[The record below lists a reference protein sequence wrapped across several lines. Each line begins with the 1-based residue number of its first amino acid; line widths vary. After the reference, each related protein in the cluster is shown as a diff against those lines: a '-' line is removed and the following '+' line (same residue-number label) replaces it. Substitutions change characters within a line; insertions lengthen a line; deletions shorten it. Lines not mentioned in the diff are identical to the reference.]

1 VPRLILGPVLR
12 HVGATDATIWV
23 ETDRRCEVEA
33 LGQATRTFHVAGHH
47 YAILTVSGL
56 EAGTSTPYEVRLD
69 GRLAWP
75 DPDSPYPPSRV
86 RTIDPAA
93 LLRLVFGSCRVG
105 FPYGSPYTAARDR
118 HKHGREHDALHGVA
132 VRMLEQDE
140 ADWPHAVLM
149 LGDQVYADEVSPE
162 ALAFIR
168 SRRSTENEPG
178 EEVADFEEY
187 TRLYWESWGNP
198 PIRWF
203 LSTVPSSMLWD
214 DHDVHDDWNI
224 SSRWVTRMRQKPWWE
239 DRIAGAFASYWVY
252 QHLGNLSPA
261 ELDADEL
268 LARVRGTDDAGPLL
282 REFAIGADRENE
294 GTRWSF
300 CRDFGRTRY
309 VAIDCRAGRVLKEG
323 RREMVDEHEWGWL
336 TERAHGQ
343 CDHLLLGMSDPW
355 LLARGIHEL
364 QSWNEAATSGA
375 WGRTFVPAAEWLRET
390 LDLDHWASFAD
401 SFAALT
407 DLVLSVAGGERGEPP
422 ATIVGLSGDVHNAY
436 LAELSAPSGRS
447 VRSRIYQAVCSPF
460 RNPLTSRERHAQ
472 RLACS
477 APLGVLLGL
486 LARSARAPRPEVEW
500 RYLSGPVFGNK
511 VGTLEIEGRRALLR
525 VESVVGP
532 PDERPRLVP
541 SFQHRLA

>member
-1 VPRLILGPVLR
+1 M
-12 HVGATDATIWV
+12 WV
-23 ETDRRCEVEA
+23 ETDGRCEVEV
-33 LGQATRTFHVAGHH
+33 LGHATRTFQIAGHH
-47 YAILTVSGL
+47 YAILSVSGL
-56 EAGTSTPYEVRLD
+56 EPGTSTPYDVRLD

-75 DPDSPYPPSRV
+75 EAGDSYPASRI

-93 LLRLVFGSCRVG
+93 RLRLVFGSCRVG
-105 FPYGSPYTAARDR
+105 FPYHSPYTAPRDE
-118 HKHGREHDALHGVA
+118 HESGRGHDALHAVA
-132 VRMLEQDE
+132 LRMLEGDE

-162 ALAFIR
+162 TLAFIR
-168 SRRSTENEPG
+168 SRRSTQEEPG

-224 SSRWVTRMRQKPWWE
+224 SSRWVARMRRKPWWE
-239 DRIAGAFASYWVY
+239 ERIAGAFASYWVY

-268 LARVRGTDDAGPLL
+268 LARVRGTDDAASVL
-282 REFAIGADRENE
+282 REFALAADRRNE

-309 VAIDCRAGRVLKEG
+309 LAIDCRAGRVLREG
-323 RREMVDEHEWGWL
+323 RREMLDDHEWRWL
-336 TERAHGQ
+336 AERAHGR

-355 LLARGIHEL
+355 LLARGIHDL
-364 QSWNEAATSGA
+364 QSWNEATTGGA
-375 WGRTFVPAAEWLRET
+375 WGRAFVRVAEWLRET
-390 LDLDHWASFAD
+390 LDLDHWASFED

-407 DLVLSVAGGERGEPP
+407 DLVLNVAEGERGDPP
-422 ATIVGLSGDVHNAY
+422 ATVVGLSGDVHNAY
-436 LAELSAPSGRS
+436 LAQLAAPGRPKAQ
-447 VRSRIYQAVCSPF
+447 SRIYQAVCSPF
-460 RNPLTSRERHAQ
+460 RNPLTRRERRAQ

-477 APLGVLLGL
+477 PAMQGFLGL

-500 RYLSGPVFGNK
+500 RYLFGPVFGNK
-511 VGTLEIEGRRALLR
+511 VGTLEIEGRQALVR

-541 SFQHRLA
+541 SFQDRLS